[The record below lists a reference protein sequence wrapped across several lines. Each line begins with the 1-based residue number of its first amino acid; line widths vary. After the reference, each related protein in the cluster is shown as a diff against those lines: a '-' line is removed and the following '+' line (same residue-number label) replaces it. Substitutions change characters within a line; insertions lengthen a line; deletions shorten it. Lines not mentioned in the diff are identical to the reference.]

1 MSSQGLICTV
11 RNLKINKLSHCHSWR
26 RRFSAA
32 SPSAAHGEQLHSSST
47 LFSCKTR
54 ARWRAALQGLLF
66 QVPFSQVTRA
76 TWRTDWCQQLA
87 GKRDGQTDGRADG
100 WMDGCS
106 ATAHNE
112 CPQNMECCSKHQH
125 FFWRSFWNGLGFK
138 IWGIN
143 GQFPLCKQ

>member
-32 SPSAAHGEQLHSSST
+32 SPSTAHGEQLHSSST

-87 GKRDGQTDGRADG
+87 GKRDGQTDGR
-100 WMDGCS
+100 MDAQPQLTMNARRTWS
-106 ATAHNE
+106 AVPNTSIFSE
-112 CPQNMECCSKHQH
+112 
-125 FFWRSFWNGLGFK
+125 RSFWNGLGFK